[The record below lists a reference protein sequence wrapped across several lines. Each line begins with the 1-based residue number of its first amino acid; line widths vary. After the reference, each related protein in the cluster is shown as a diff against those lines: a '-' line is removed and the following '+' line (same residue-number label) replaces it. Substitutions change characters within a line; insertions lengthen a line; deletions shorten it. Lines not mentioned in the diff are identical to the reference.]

1 VTLLRIVRLI
11 RLVRVLKL
19 LRMFRGLY
27 MTLNAFREA
36 MGSMGYL
43 GAVLITGLYVCS
55 IFTTATIG
63 HSEKLKHIQM
73 GSVTAEDRFGTIP
86 RSMYSLF
93 ELMTLEGWDLV
104 GRPLVEVEPLFSIFL
119 GMFIMVFTFGL
130 LNMIVAFVV
139 EKTMKQA
146 RLMGELNHHE
156 SLKEVAEGILQMK
169 TIFEESDADGSGVI
183 SKREF
188 QEALLNNEKVQEC
201 FEKAGIPTHDA
212 ETLYAVLD
220 ADGSGTL
227 TFEELID
234 GCARIRGASNPEWDL
249 LAMHSLLRSLARQVN
264 KVRRDQKALQQNSM
278 PACHSRAAGSASSF
292 RSESSSEVPLF
303 PGASSLGSL
312 PDMKAATS
320 SQGSLPEIKTSGVE
334 QELRTVI
341 AQQDELIKRQQCTL
355 QRLEQEAREQSE
367 ECAQLLRKLEMHR
380 KSLGNQSP
388 SADEAAGTACSAE
401 AHHAV
406 AASRPSDVTDVGQ
419 SSQSSQARCS
429 NSEVIS

>member
-1 VTLLRIVRLI
+1 
-11 RLVRVLKL
+11 VLKL

-188 QEALLNNEKVQEC
+188 QEALLNMKRFRN
-201 FEKAGIPTHDA
+201 ASRR
-212 ETLYAVLD
+212 L
-220 ADGSGTL
+220 GSPHMMQKPCMQYWML
-227 TFEELID
+227 MVVVPL
-234 GCARIRGASNPEWDL
+234 P
-249 LAMHSLLRSLARQVN
+249 LRSL
-264 KVRRDQKALQQNSM
+264 LM
-278 PACHSRAAGSASSF
+278 AAQGFEAQAIQSGICWQCIPF
-292 RSESSSEVPLF
+292 SEVL
-303 PGASSLGSL
+303 L
-312 PDMKAATS
+312 D
-320 SQGSLPEIKTSGVE
+320 
-334 QELRTVI
+334 
-341 AQQDELIKRQQCTL
+341 
-355 QRLEQEAREQSE
+355 RLTR
-367 ECAQLLRKLEMHR
+367 
-380 KSLGNQSP
+380 
-388 SADEAAGTACSAE
+388 
-401 AHHAV
+401 
-406 AASRPSDVTDVGQ
+406 
-419 SSQSSQARCS
+419 
-429 NSEVIS
+429 